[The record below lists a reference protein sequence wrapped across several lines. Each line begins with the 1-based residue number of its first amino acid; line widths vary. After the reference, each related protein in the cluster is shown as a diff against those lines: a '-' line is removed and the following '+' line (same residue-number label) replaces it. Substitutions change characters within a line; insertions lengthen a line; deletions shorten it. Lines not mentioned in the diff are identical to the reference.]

1 MQKLERDGQVLYME
15 AVLSPYFVAQGWVVV
30 VEELE
35 EPVQDVLPI
44 NLVPVT
50 KKGKAKNG

>member
-30 VEELE
+30 EKELE

-44 NLVPVT
+44 DLVPVT